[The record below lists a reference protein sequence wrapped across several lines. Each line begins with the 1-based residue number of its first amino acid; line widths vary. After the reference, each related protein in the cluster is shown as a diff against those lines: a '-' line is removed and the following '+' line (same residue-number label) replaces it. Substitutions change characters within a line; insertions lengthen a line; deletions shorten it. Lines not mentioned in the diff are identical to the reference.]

1 MTKRDEVEMR
11 RARTAR
17 TVAVV
22 LCATMVLWIALQW
35 LGGRFGWPER
45 WVFLFDLAALAA
57 FLWAM
62 IVTVGLWRARK
73 DG

>member
-1 MTKRDEVEMR
+1 LTELERSETK

-17 TVAVV
+17 TVALV
-22 LCATMVLWIALQW
+22 LCLTMALWFGSQW
-35 LGGRFGWPER
+35 LGSRLGWAPR

-57 FLWAM
+57 FLWAI

>member
-1 MTKRDEVEMR
+1 M
-11 RARTAR
+11 
-17 TVAVV
+17 VALV
-22 LCATMVLWIALQW
+22 LCVTMLLWLALQW
-35 LGGRFGWPER
+35 LGGQYGWAAR

-57 FLWAM
+57 FVWAM

>member
-1 MTKRDEVEMR
+1 MGHGTERQ

-17 TVAVV
+17 TVALV
-22 LCATMVLWIALQW
+22 LCATVLAWFGVQW
-35 LGGRFGWPER
+35 LGGQMGWPTR
-45 WVFLFDLAALAA
+45 WVLLLDLAALAA
-57 FLWAM
+57 FAWAL

>member
-1 MTKRDEVEMR
+1 MR

-17 TVAVV
+17 LVAAV
-22 LCATMVLWIALQW
+22 LCATFVLWMGLQW
-35 LGGRFGWPER
+35 LGGYFGWPVR

-57 FLWAM
+57 FSWAM